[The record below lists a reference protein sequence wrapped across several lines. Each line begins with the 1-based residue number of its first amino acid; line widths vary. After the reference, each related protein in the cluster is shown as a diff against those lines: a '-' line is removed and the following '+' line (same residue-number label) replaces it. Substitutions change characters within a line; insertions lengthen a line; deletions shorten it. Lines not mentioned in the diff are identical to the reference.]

1 MKLVE
6 TIMVIW
12 TILALTFLVLTVT
25 ILGYPRVTFPRQ
37 LSIEGVENPEVVQAY
52 DRISRW
58 PQFKLMR
65 RMIVNELKKNH
76 PKGILVD
83 VGCGPGY
90 LVTVITRELPHLH
103 VIGVDIAREMIEVAA
118 HNLSSLGL
126 SEHVEFRQGDVQK
139 LPFEDNAVDFV
150 VSTLSLHHWSD
161 PKHALQEIYRVLKP
175 EGQFLLF
182 DLRRDGR
189 RFFYWLLRFAQK
201 FIVPAALRH
210 INEPI
215 GSALSSYT
223 PFELETLLSET
234 PFQQWRIKPGIGWM
248 FVWGCKGSLPPT
260 RKVAGPMGF
269 EPTTF
274 SSAG

>member
-12 TILALTFLVLTVT
+12 IILAITFLVLIIT

-37 LSIEGVENPEVVQAY
+37 LSVEGVENPEAVQAY

-65 RMIVNELKKNH
+65 RMIVSELKKNH
-76 PKGILVD
+76 PNGIIVD

-90 LVTVITRELPHLH
+90 LVAVITRELPHLH
-103 VIGVDIAREMIEVAA
+103 IIGVDIAEKMIEVAT

-161 PKHALQEIYRVLKP
+161 PKQALQEIYRVLKP

-182 DLRRDGR
+182 DLRRDSR
-189 RFFYWLLRFAQK
+189 RLFYWLLRFAQR
-201 FIVPAALRH
+201 FVVPAALRR

-223 PFELETLLSET
+223 PVELEALLSET
-234 PFQQWRIKPGIGWM
+234 SFQKWRIKPGIGWM
-248 FVWGCKGSLPPT
+248 FVWGCKG
-260 RKVAGPMGF
+260 
-269 EPTTF
+269 
-274 SSAG
+274 